1 MLLERLNGR
10 DVILILPLFSSVH
23 AFLSAKLLQS
33 CPTLCNSM
41 DCSLPGS
48 NVHGILQARVLE
60 WVAMPS
66 SRGSFLP
73 RDRTCMSYVS
83 CIGRQ
88 VLHHLVPPWEAL
100 LVVLGKFWY
109 WENFLKLYLLIS
121 KMDVIITSVY
131 FSLFHWLQ

>member
-10 DVILILPLFSSVH
+10 DVILVLPLFSSVH

-41 DCSLPGS
+41 DCSLPGP
-48 NVHGILQARVLE
+48 NVHGILQPRILE

-83 CIGRQ
+83 CIGRK
-88 VLHHLVPPWEAL
+88 VLYHLVPPWS
-100 LVVLGKFWY
+100 Y
-109 WENFLKLYLLIS
+109 WENFLNLYLLIS
-121 KMDVIITSVY
+121 KMDVIVTSVY